1 MKYFVA
7 MGLAVTTWLMLSPA
21 TAKAEPTQTCQ
32 FDPDLGLPNPLGM
45 RAFVTITE
53 ADGNTTFLF
62 EQFPSNAG
70 DGEVPVTIASNRIL
84 TFYETGL
91 EEARQLMVQKPG
103 YYSELVGYSD
113 PEGFG
118 PVNAVLTCSP
128 Q

>member
-1 MKYFVA
+1 MKYVVA
-7 MGLAVTTWLMLSPA
+7 MGLAASALLALS
-21 TAKAEPTQTCQ
+21 TMAKAEPTQTCQ
-32 FDPDLGLPNPLGM
+32 FDPELGLPNPLGM

-70 DGEVPVTIASNRIL
+70 NGEVPVTIASNRIL

-91 EEARQLMVQKPG
+91 DDARQLMLQNPG

-118 PVNAVLTCSP
+118 PVNAVLSCSP
-128 Q
+128 

>member
-7 MGLAVTTWLMLSPA
+7 MGLTAVTLLMLST

-32 FDPDLGLPNPLGM
+32 FDPDLGQPNPLGM

-53 ADGNTTFLF
+53 EDGNTAFLF

-91 EEARQLMVQKPG
+91 DDARQLMLQNPS

-113 PEGFG
+113 PEGFS
-118 PVNAVLTCSP
+118 PVNAVLSCSP
-128 Q
+128 